1 MRTNCMCIY
10 IKSITSSHQMEDPV
24 VNHVEARADLCQ
36 PEHTVHFL
44 SLEHFLLLS
53 TPGMSSLLPGS
64 SSPGFYP
71 PRKAPTVCVGV
82 MLSSGVWPV
91 ILLGCADVEG
101 EPGPHVQGSYP
112 QLVGE
117 PRVRRSAIRKC
128 LRQET
133 GGGQGSSGRYYWPV
147 SLPWLSFCLGYWLP
161 QPSCRWQ
168 RNELAV

>member
-24 VNHVEARADLCQ
+24 LNHVEARADLCQ

-82 MLSSGVWPV
+82 MLS
-91 ILLGCADVEG
+91 
-101 EPGPHVQGSYP
+101 PGPRVQGSSP
-112 QLVGE
+112 QIVGA
-117 PRVRRSAIRKC
+117 PRMRRSAIRKC

-147 SLPWLSFCLGYWLP
+147 SLQGLSFCLVYWLP
-161 QPSCRWQ
+161 QPSCR
-168 RNELAV
+168 

>member
-1 MRTNCMCIY
+1 MESVTNENQLYVYIY

-71 PRKAPTVCVGV
+71 PCKAPTVCVGV
-82 MLSSGVWPV
+82 MLS
-91 ILLGCADVEG
+91 
-101 EPGPHVQGSYP
+101 PG
-112 QLVGE
+112 
-117 PRVRRSAIRKC
+117 A
-128 LRQET
+128 
-133 GGGQGSSGRYYWPV
+133 
-147 SLPWLSFCLGYWLP
+147 
-161 QPSCRWQ
+161 
-168 RNELAV
+168 

>member
-1 MRTNCMCIY
+1 MCIY

-71 PRKAPTVCVGV
+71 PCKAPTVCVGV
-82 MLSSGVWPV
+82 MLSPGV
-91 ILLGCADVEG
+91 
-101 EPGPHVQGSYP
+101 
-112 QLVGE
+112 
-117 PRVRRSAIRKC
+117 
-128 LRQET
+128 
-133 GGGQGSSGRYYWPV
+133 
-147 SLPWLSFCLGYWLP
+147 
-161 QPSCRWQ
+161 
-168 RNELAV
+168 

>member
-1 MRTNCMCIY
+1 MCIY

-24 VNHVEARADLCQ
+24 LNHVEARADLCQ

-82 MLSSGVWPV
+82 MLS
-91 ILLGCADVEG
+91 
-101 EPGPHVQGSYP
+101 PG
-112 QLVGE
+112 
-117 PRVRRSAIRKC
+117 A
-128 LRQET
+128 
-133 GGGQGSSGRYYWPV
+133 
-147 SLPWLSFCLGYWLP
+147 
-161 QPSCRWQ
+161 
-168 RNELAV
+168 